1 MSTNESVSVFARW
14 LDPEKEPIE
23 FDPAV
28 KLLEWITLR
37 WHGAT
42 ITLRDIYHQG
52 PGFLQNDRESAL
64 RLAEALVA
72 RGRLVSLKP
81 RRRDAHEWHIIR
93 EKSDWN
99 FCKATNLS
107 SNK

>member
-1 MSTNESVSVFARW
+1 MPANESVFAKY
-14 LDPEKEPIE
+14 LDPEKEIPAV
-23 FDPAV
+23 DPAV
-28 KLLEWITLR
+28 KLLEWLVYR
-37 WHGAT
+37 WNGAT

-81 RRRDAHEWHIIR
+81 RRRDAREWHIIR
-93 EKSDWN
+93 EKI
-99 FCKATNLS
+99 
-107 SNK
+107 